1 MVSRRAAGWVSG
13 LSMLALLSGAA
24 RAGDW
29 SERVEFH
36 GFLRSSNSLTIP
48 NLGFGKDVQ
57 LSGSRQ
63 ELNLEATADLFSN
76 ERWNVGAVA
85 ILRPSYDAV
94 YNFYPDVYGRRARSG
109 EFGTQLALNG
119 FTNRAKA
126 FRDGETVRG
135 AGGGIDGAFRYVNQ
149 DIQFLFTGDHS
160 PGIVIDDEVFY
171 GQTIAASAPRGTNQT
186 KLGGAASAA
195 GFTRGVAQ
203 FQPGL
208 AGSLALAS
216 QPLTTPL
223 RSPAQIATGAAS
235 LGDRHSLEQAPFG
248 VNRNEGELRT
258 DCYDGAHAWCFVRE
272 LYFDIGYEDTQVRIG
287 KQQIVWGKTDAFR
300 MQDIINPLDL
310 GIASIFLPLEERRIP
325 QLAIDVTHGFG
336 DLGPIEDASLEFVWV
351 VDRFTPVQVGQC
363 GEPRAFTAACEG
375 RIEAASHGLFNFS
388 LAAVEERDWR
398 LRNTEPGL
406 RFEGRLG
413 DPAISF
419 SLSAFWGI
427 QDTPVPRLK
436 NSYSTSNPNPGAL
449 LFLQGLG
456 IPGIVDPGNTTTF
469 ATGFDPYNPASIAIA
484 GAEVRAIYQ
493 GLFGPG
499 SPVGCDPTV
508 LTDPQTYASCISASG
523 LQLLTLP
530 FSGGEVV
537 LEYPRT
543 LTLGGSLDYQI
554 PNADAILNVEMAFDV
569 ERHIPSSASLDL
581 QDSSAVVSAAVG
593 VDWTP
598 FVPFI
603 NRSRTSLIGVQMFV
617 EHIVDYDD
625 DGNGRRMIPDENQLL
640 STFFMQNYW
649 RNDSLIL
656 TNFAAWDWNAQAL
669 AWGPSLKYIVN
680 DNVSVEFGAQMIWA
694 KRQKTP
700 LLNACAGGDLTI
712 ACLSDP
718 ANFQPGAFQPIN
730 RNFARTAES
739 PYYAQSFG
747 DHIEEKRDTLF
758 LNLIYQF

>member
-1 MVSRRAAGWVSG
+1 
-13 LSMLALLSGAA
+13 MLALLSGAA
-24 RAGDW
+24 HAGDW

-57 LSGSRQ
+57 LSGARQ

-76 ERWNVGAVA
+76 ERWSVGFVT
-85 ILRPSYDAV
+85 ILRPTYDAV
-94 YNFYPDVYGRRARSG
+94 YNLYPEVYGHRARSG
-109 EFGTQLALNG
+109 EFGTELGQAG
-119 FTNRAKA
+119 FSVRAKD
-126 FRDGETVRG
+126 FRDGKTVRG

-149 DIQFLFTGDHS
+149 DIQFLFSGDNS
-160 PGIVIDDEVFY
+160 PGIVIDNEVFF
-171 GQTIAASAPRGTNQT
+171 GQTIAATAPRGTNQV
-186 KLGGAASAA
+186 KLGGAPTVG
-195 GFTRGVAQ
+195 GFLGGVAA

-208 AGSLALAS
+208 AGSAALAS
-216 QPLTTPL
+216 QPLGTPL
-223 RSPAQIATGAAS
+223 RSPAQIAAGSAA

-248 VNRNEGELRT
+248 VNLNEGQLRT
-258 DCYDGAHAWCFVRE
+258 DCYDGAHSWCFVRE
-272 LYFDIGYEDTQVRIG
+272 LYFDVGFDDTQVRIG

-325 QLAIDVTHGFG
+325 QLAIDVTQGLG
-336 DLGPIEDASLEFVWV
+336 NLGPIQDASLEFVWV

-363 GEPRAFTAACEG
+363 GEPRAFLIACEG
-375 RIEAASHGLFNFS
+375 RIEAASHGLFGFS
-388 LAAVEERDWR
+388 LAEVEERDWR

-406 RFEGRLG
+406 RFEGRLE
-413 DPAISF
+413 DPGISF

-427 QDTPVPRLK
+427 QDQPVPHLR
-436 NSYSTSNPNPGAL
+436 NAYSTSNPNPGAL

-456 IPGIVDPGNTTTF
+456 IPAFVDPGNTTTF
-469 ATGFDPYNPASIAIA
+469 ATGFDPYDPTSIAIA
-484 GAEVRAIYQ
+484 GAEVRGIYQ
-493 GLFGPG
+493 ALFGG
-499 SPVGCDPTV
+499 GGLICD
-508 LTDPQTYASCISASG
+508 ASTATSAQALANCISGSG

-530 FSGGEVV
+530 FSGGQVV

-543 LTLGGSLDYQI
+543 LTIGGSFDYQI
-554 PNADAILNVEMAFDV
+554 PNADAILNFEMAYDV
-569 ERHIPSSASLDL
+569 ERYMPSSAKLDL
-581 QDSSAVVSAAVG
+581 QDSSPVLSAAIG
-593 VDWTP
+593 IDWS
-598 FVPFI
+598 PFI
-603 NRSRTSLIGVQMFV
+603 PWINRTRTSLIGAQMFV
-617 EHIVDYDD
+617 EHIVHYDD

-640 STFFMQNYW
+640 TTLFMQNYW

-669 AWGPSLKYIVN
+669 AWGPSIKYIVN
-680 DNVSVEFGAQMIWA
+680 DNVSIELGAQMIWA
-694 KRQKTP
+694 KRQKKP

-718 ANFQPGAFQPIN
+718 ANFQPGSFQSIN

-739 PYYAQSFG
+739 PFFAQSFG
-747 DHIEEKRDTLF
+747 DHVEEKRDTLF